1 MFNSNIKLLIV
12 LLLAVV
18 LICMINSKSEIPN
31 MGEVEGMDT
40 ADDDTPLDT
49 VDAVEAVET
58 VEPETE
64 PETEVVEEDVL
75 RIDDSAAVPEET
87 DDKLVDSVLN
97 NDVSPNDLALASN
110 ANINEKDTSV
120 TAQNMKKL
128 IDENEKN
135 KLKFNADDLLPKDVN
150 NDWFET
156 DFSNAQVG
164 VDDSNLVVTDR
175 YVIGVNTI
183 GNSLKNPSYDIR
195 APPACPK
202 FVVSPWGNSTI
213 EPDFNIKSFE

>member
-1 MFNSNIKLLIV
+1 
-12 LLLAVV
+12 
-18 LICMINSKSEIPN
+18 

-40 ADDDTPLDT
+40 AEDDTPLDT

-64 PETEVVEEDVL
+64 PESEVVEDVL
-75 RIDDSAAVPEET
+75 KMDDSVAVNEET
-87 DDKLVDSVLN
+87 DDKLVDSVLD

-110 ANINEKDTSV
+110 ANINEKETSV

-175 YVIGVNTI
+175 YVVGVNTI

-195 APPACPK
+195 AAPACPK